1 MACGGDEAGCDDTID
16 DDKDGIG
23 NCTEA
28 TLGTDPADDDS
39 DDDGLLDG
47 KEVELETDPLV
58 DDTDADGLLD
68 GQEVDEL
75 ETDPLLADTDGD
87 GMDDKTEVD
96 CVSSPT
102 DPKEL
107 CYACG
112 WPHNDPG
119 TLKSTGSDIGDV
131 AANVQLVD
139 QCGEPVDLWDL
150 AGEYHILYMTA
161 AW

>member
-102 DPKEL
+102 PP
-107 CYACG
+107 
-112 WPHNDPG
+112 PHPAG
-119 TLKSTGSDIGDV
+119 TGDGHCPAHGGGCAKRPARRPMWRARGSLGFGRGISHPLHDSG
-131 AANVQLVD
+131 LVR
-139 QCGEPVDLWDL
+139 LL
-150 AGEYHILYMTA
+150 
-161 AW
+161 